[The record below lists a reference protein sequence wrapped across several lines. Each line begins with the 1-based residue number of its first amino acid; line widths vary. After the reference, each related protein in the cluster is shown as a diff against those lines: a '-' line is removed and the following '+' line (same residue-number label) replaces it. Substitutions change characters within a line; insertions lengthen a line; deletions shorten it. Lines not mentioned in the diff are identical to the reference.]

1 MKIVRITLGFLCI
14 IAAAIPPYLH
24 YVRHKDGNLRNPGL
38 FLAMLIASVT
48 CFAVFSLTKK
58 LPSFMPQL
66 IAGIIGSYIALIGLV
81 FFRAAIIGEIA
92 ETIMWSPIIVLFGI
106 PFMAPLVGLSWLGST
121 LIFGMKKK

>member
-1 MKIVRITLGFLCI
+1 MGLLCI
-14 IAAAIPPYLH
+14 ILATVPPYLL
-24 YVRHKDGNLRNPGL
+24 YTRHEDGNLRTHGL
-38 FLAMLIASVT
+38 FRAMLIASVT

-58 LPSFMPQL
+58 LPSFMSQL

-106 PFMAPLVGLSWLGST
+106 PFMAPLVGLSWLSST

>member
-1 MKIVRITLGFLCI
+1 MKIVRITFGFLCI

-24 YVRHKDGNLRNPGL
+24 YARHKDGNLRNPGL

-58 LPSFMPQL
+58 LPSFMSQL

-106 PFMAPLVGLSWLGST
+106 PFMAPLVGLSWLSST
-121 LIFGMKKK
+121 LIFGIKKK